1 MNKGN
6 HPSQAKPITSQDIS
20 NAATLNL
27 TDTAEKYLTQGQINY
42 ASRIKEHID
51 LDAAFKLL
59 PQDKE
64 VLFLMS
70 LKKELPQNNKEL
82 LNRARNYAI
91 EPQELQSMEQR
102 ELISTVSEKQSK
114 FLNVIKRYKQTDDTV
129 NVDEV
134 AKDLGVT
141 GEDIYTL
148 KERGFIDSLSSE
160 ESVFLKE
167 VSKLNPQYTDKS
179 TIENLAIEYGVPSHR
194 LSQLQYRGFLSYL
207 NKEELELASFFE
219 KPVSKNAI
227 FEKGNELGIAAG
239 RTFELLEDRFILS
252 DDGSRAFDSSVKISS
267 NIFVSDNIK
276 VNYKEHSP
284 LLVERLNRRG
294 HIPPIYLDYSDAHL
308 LTRFDE
314 LKPNSPQ
321 EHRAILLKY
330 FQTQDLENFKNRL
343 IKELPQRDIK
353 DLYSLLEGKEDFSER
368 RLQFLSKIKDEL
380 QLESSSELRS
390 QVLNN
395 NEYFFLSAVRRQAPK
410 NDKEVFKIAKD
421 YNLTPFMLENL
432 QISDFIDFLS
442 SYDKE
447 YMSNLSKSLKAND
460 EFKLQSLFSSLQFE
474 DLKERGYISE
484 LSQKEVNFLEELN
497 GKEITSDGELVQ
509 SLKDRFFIDEFRF
522 FEFQNENSH
531 LDILSNDQKNWLEDG
546 AKFEK
551 LKDFNLTTGDYY
563 KLQDRIDY
571 RGPKQVESIDYTS
584 LEANEVKYLD
594 SIAAGTES
602 KALRAL
608 AKELGLS
615 KELSFVLRN
624 RIKYHD
630 PKEIISTDLSVR
642 VNTSII
648 LRSKPHVKYRD
659 SEELLSSRPSFENN
673 YDTDLSGKDF
683 SLFLKGTF
691 GEYDTLSFKDKER
704 FWELKSHHITLDNIY
719 IPTNTELAFLEK
731 IQFRKFDEKLFHKIA
746 KEDFSLSEGS
756 VNSLLEQ
763 GFIAEKKEKA
773 FSEWQDPKQI
783 KDARIWLS
791 SQERLS
797 EIEHSKI
804 MNTLGI
810 EPPSEEITKLLTKNK
825 SDVIPQAYK
834 EVEARIRE
842 HSRYRSYN
850 DTDMKKLLDE
860 CLTYVKKERPKVS
873 GKNWR
878 GTPERYLLLDNGKG
892 YRAIHKV
899 LEQVQYQRDE
909 LRRSGERELNL
920 AVREGVKFLSENRP
934 KLYQKIKDRAFS
946 ELSEKHQGFIKRGK
960 PERTNFIYID
970 AQSNYQANISR
981 IVEEDF
987 LSRKSFLKESKITY
1001 NPQSPENINSLDEV
1015 YKPKMDDF
1023 KLFFK
1028 TIRGEK
1034 LSNQESLRLNALR
1047 REGVHPESEEI
1058 TSFLKKPQKQW
1069 EMKLKRK
1076 TEFLN
1081 HYQSKYGINIQALEF
1096 VNTWKQVTREQLNYI
1111 GLSNEDIDRHSQG
1124 LDEQDPILGS
1134 PKLLKR
1140 NHQPLSEQDSLN
1152 QTEPQEYFTI
1162 QHSGVVS
1169 GRGFLER
1176 RIGKELVQEGS
1187 QSRQNLLTHDL
1198 RVPTSVFRA
1207 TEELKEMGIKVK
1219 KVIPEFSQFAES
1231 KKGISNDQRQNGPA
1245 YMDAT
1250 LICEVIEYDE
1260 QGIAT
1265 GKKEI
1270 KVGVEYGDYSNGRME
1285 KKLDNADFDLAFVYS
1300 SEGPNKRYIQKFE
1313 QKTNVHFRIF

>member
-1 MNKGN
+1 M
-6 HPSQAKPITSQDIS
+6 
-20 NAATLNL
+20 
-27 TDTAEKYLTQGQINY
+27 
-42 ASRIKEHID
+42 
-51 LDAAFKLL
+51 
-59 PQDKE
+59 
-64 VLFLMS
+64 
-70 LKKELPQNNKEL
+70 
-82 LNRARNYAI
+82 
-91 EPQELQSMEQR
+91 
-102 ELISTVSEKQSK
+102 
-114 FLNVIKRYKQTDDTV
+114 
-129 NVDEV
+129 
-134 AKDLGVT
+134 
-141 GEDIYTL
+141 
-148 KERGFIDSLSSE
+148 
-160 ESVFLKE
+160 
-167 VSKLNPQYTDKS
+167 
-179 TIENLAIEYGVPSHR
+179 
-194 LSQLQYRGFLSYL
+194 
-207 NKEELELASFFE
+207 
-219 KPVSKNAI
+219 
-227 FEKGNELGIAAG
+227 
-239 RTFELLEDRFILS
+239 
-252 DDGSRAFDSSVKISS
+252 
-267 NIFVSDNIK
+267 
-276 VNYKEHSP
+276 
-284 LLVERLNRRG
+284 
-294 HIPPIYLDYSDAHL
+294 
-308 LTRFDE
+308 
-314 LKPNSPQ
+314 
-321 EHRAILLKY
+321 LKY

-410 NDKEVFKIAKD
+410 DDKEVFKIAKD